1 MFEEAELTIK
11 YNSSI
16 LQSLHNKSVYYRL
29 KQIIFSLSVLMGC
42 KQILDTFKWQIT
54 TKLLLDSILDFIIT

>member
-1 MFEEAELTIK
+1 MSSAKLNTFGGLFPNVFEEAELTIY

-29 KQIIFSLSVLMGC
+29 KHHF
-42 KQILDTFKWQIT
+42 
-54 TKLLLDSILDFIIT
+54 FIICINGMQTNIGYF